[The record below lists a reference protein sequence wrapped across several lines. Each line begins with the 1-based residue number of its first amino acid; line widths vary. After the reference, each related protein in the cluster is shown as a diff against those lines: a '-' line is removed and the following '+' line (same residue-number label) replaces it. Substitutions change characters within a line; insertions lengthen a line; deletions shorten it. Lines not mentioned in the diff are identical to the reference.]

1 MPTVVVILL
10 IVAFIVFLASR
21 KKRVNRNP
29 SVSNLRQQFT
39 FKTVREIRGID
50 LIPFHINNLEKAF
63 ARGDLKIVNLSYAKI
78 IEIVRQKNVDEK
90 GEHEEILKSL
100 RNEYEQFRQS
110 HGLEYPQQF
119 LPPTQKKTKISNSS
133 ALVYLEPPSYDELP
147 KSMIENVDVV
157 RTVEQWNQLGFKP
170 KKDEFGQWNEIKRGE
185 YYFTFKEVEHPKQ
198 REKLSL
204 ESGKKI
210 TESPYCIRALM
221 EQGCALDDFVD
232 NLDDLPLF
240 FAAEEKA
247 IYKKD
252 YAPALELIQRAIQKR
267 PLEEYKKLKE
277 FIEIKLGNIDIA
289 ERKFREYEFDID
301 SAVHGGEIFNWL
313 NAFLKNKKYDSVK
326 KYIQKTNATL
336 DDLAKG
342 KIKAKIYGEQNS
354 DWYAYKKEDFHKHLD
369 KMFDSDLPQLEKSDD
384 AISLL
389 ELYLS
394 LYTGKDIKTL
404 EQIATLYSS
413 WDLKEKSI
421 RLYNQCLDKLVNE
434 EKPKVKARI
443 NKKLAELTA

>member
-1 MPTVVVILL
+1 MISVVVILL
-10 IVAFIVFLASR
+10 IIAFIVFLASR
-21 KKRVNRNP
+21 KKKENP
-29 SVSNLRQQFT
+29 IPTVSNLQQQFT

-50 LIPFHINNLEKAF
+50 LIPFHINNLESAL

-78 IEIVRQKNVDEK
+78 IEIVRQKNVEEK
-90 GEHEEILKSL
+90 GKHEEISKSL
-100 RNEYEQFRQS
+100 LNEYEQFRQS
-110 HGLEYPQQF
+110 HELEYPQQF
-119 LPPTQKKTKISNSS
+119 LPPTQRKIKISNSA

-147 KSMIENVDVV
+147 KSMIEHIDVV

-170 KKDEFGQWNEIKRGE
+170 KKDEFGQWNDIKRGA
-185 YYFTFKEVEHPKQ
+185 YYFTFKEVERPTQ

-210 TESPYCIRALM
+210 TESPYCIHALM
-221 EQGCALDDFVD
+221 EQGCAIDDFVD

-240 FAAEEKA
+240 FDAEEKA

-252 YAPALELIQRAIQKR
+252 YAPALDLIQTAIQKR

-313 NAFLKNKKYDSVK
+313 NAFLKNKKYDSVIN
-326 KYIQKTNATL
+326 YIQKTNTTL

-342 KIKAKIYGEQNS
+342 KIKAKIYGQQNS
-354 DWYAYKKEDFHKHLD
+354 DWYSYKKVDFHKHLD
-369 KMFDSDLPQLEKSDD
+369 KMFDADLLQLEKSDD
-384 AISLL
+384 TISLL

-394 LYTGKDIKTL
+394 LYTGKEIKTI

-421 RLYNQCLDKLVNE
+421 QLYKRCLDKLANE
-434 EKPKVKARI
+434 EKPKVKARL